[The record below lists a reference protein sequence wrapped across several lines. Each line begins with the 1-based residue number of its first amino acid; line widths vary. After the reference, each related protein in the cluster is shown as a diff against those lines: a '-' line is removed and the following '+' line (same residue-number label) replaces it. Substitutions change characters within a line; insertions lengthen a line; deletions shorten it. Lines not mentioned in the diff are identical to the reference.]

1 MLLELGEYEEAQRK
15 ARAAYFIDK
24 KSPYTNFA
32 YGVVLLKI
40 GKNNDAIE
48 KFESTL
54 KLDSSYSLAHLGI
67 IEAYYNLGRFSEV
80 FDYYDSILNLA
91 SCIPE
96 YEILQNKILENILN
110 DSNFSQEIV
119 NCALEYCNKFLQ
131 LYNNDRVFAI
141 RDEFVKR
148 INNEARQ

>member
-48 KFESTL
+48 KFNATL
-54 KLDSSYSLAHLGI
+54 KIDSEYLLAHLGI
-67 IEAYYNLGRFSEV
+67 IEAYYNLDDLQSVFEYFST
-80 FDYYDSILNLA
+80 ILEFA
-91 SCIPE
+91 DKVPE
-96 YEILQNKILENILN
+96 HDVLQNKILESIAN
-110 DSNFSQEIV
+110 DNSFSQDVI
-119 NCALEYCNKFLQ
+119 NSAIEYCNKFLQ
-131 LYNNDRVFAI
+131 LYNNDRVLAI
-141 RDEFVKR
+141 RDKL
-148 INNEARQ
+148 IYKHNNEAE